1 MRLRTV
7 DAAKTKRPQTLRTLQ
22 TVKKVF
28 LTAWWSGESL
38 SRHCHPLQISLE
50 AYASGREICKVEI
63 FSSGK
68 YDFLR
73 KNLSVV
79 AVHAADH
86 DFYFFLH

>member
-1 MRLRTV
+1 LNPS
-7 DAAKTKRPQTLRTLQ
+7 D
-22 TVKKVF
+22 
-28 LTAWWSGESL
+28 
-38 SRHCHPLQISLE
+38 
-50 AYASGREICKVEI
+50 SGREICKVEI

-86 DFYFFLH
+86 DFYSFLRQVLAS